1 MLGTVKEIKCNNV
14 GIPLFPCYILTSTMP
29 WAITTATW
37 DILPVEMSH
46 VSNLNPIDK
55 GAFAGLEM
63 EEISEL
69 EANCFFYRQISA
81 FLLFLLLCIILFDT
95 VCTA

>member
-1 MLGTVKEIKCNNV
+1 
-14 GIPLFPCYILTSTMP
+14 
-29 WAITTATW
+29 
-37 DILPVEMSH
+37 MSH

-95 VCTA
+95 VYCLILTDVDFLLADFCISFYTTL